1 MPAENIVEVH
11 HLKKSVGQGEHELSI
26 LTGVELVVKRGET
39 IALVGESGSGK
50 STLLAILAGLDD
62 GSSGEVSL
70 VGQPLHNMDEE
81 ARAKLRA
88 KHVGFVFQSFML
100 IPTLNALENVELPAL
115 LRGESSAESR
125 NGAKALLEQLGLG
138 KRLDHLPAQLSGGEQ
153 QRVALARAFN
163 GRPDVLF
170 ADEPTGNLDR
180 QTGDKIAD
188 LLFSLNREH
197 GTTLIMVTHDLQ
209 LPRPATGGTLRPLLT
224 AGERAVAGGSMIAR
238 WFWREWRSPSLLI
251 VWLALSLAVAC
262 VLALG
267 NISDRMEK
275 GLNQQSR
282 EFMAGDR
289 ALRSSREVPQAWL
302 EEAQKRG
309 LKVGKQLT
317 FATMTFAGDTP
328 QLANVKA
335 VDDIYPMYGD
345 LQTNPPGLKPQAGS
359 VLLAPRL
366 MALLNLKT
374 GDTIDVGDAT
384 LRIAGEVIQEP
395 DSGFNPFQM
404 APRLMMNL
412 ADVDKTGAVQPGS
425 RVTWRYKFGGNENQL
440 DGYEKWL
447 LPQLKPEQ
455 RWYGLEQDEGALGRS
470 MERSQQFLLLSAL
483 LTLLLA
489 VAAVAVA
496 MNHYCRSRYDLVAI
510 LKTLGAG
517 RAQLRKQIVGQWL
530 MVLALSAV
538 TGGAIGLLF
547 ENVLMVLLKPVLPAA
562 LPPASLW
569 PWLWALGTMTVIS
582 LLVGLR
588 PYRLLLATQ
597 PLRVLRNDV
606 VANVWPLKFYLPI
619 VSVVV
624 VLLLAGL
631 MGGSML
637 LWAVLAGAVV
647 LALLCGVLGW
657 MLLNVLRR
665 MTLKSLPL
673 RLAVSRLLRQPW
685 STLSQLSAFSLS
697 FMLLALLLVLR
708 GDLLDRWQQQLPP
721 ESPNYFLINIATE
734 QVEPLKAFLAE
745 HQIVPESF
753 YPVVRA
759 RLTAINDKPTE
770 GNEDE
775 ALNRELNLTWQ
786 NTRPDHNPIVAGN
799 WPPKADEVS
808 MEEGLAKRLN
818 VALGDTVTFMGDTQ
832 EFRAKVTSLRK
843 VDWES
848 LRPNFYFIF
857 PEGALDGQPQSWL
870 TSFRWENGNG
880 MLTQLNRQFP
890 TISLLDIGAI
900 LKQVGQVLE
909 QVSRALEVMVV
920 LVTACGMLLL
930 LAQVQVGM
938 RQRHQELVVWRT
950 LGAGKKLLRTTLW
963 CEFAMLGFVSGL
975 VAAIGA
981 ETALAVLQAKVFDF
995 PWEPDWRLW
1004 IVLPCSGALLLS
1016 LFGGWLGARLVKG
1029 KALFRQFA
1037 G

>member
-1 MPAENIVEVH
+1 
-11 HLKKSVGQGEHELSI
+11 
-26 LTGVELVVKRGET
+26 
-39 IALVGESGSGK
+39 
-50 STLLAILAGLDD
+50 
-62 GSSGEVSL
+62 
-70 VGQPLHNMDEE
+70 
-81 ARAKLRA
+81 
-88 KHVGFVFQSFML
+88 
-100 IPTLNALENVELPAL
+100 
-115 LRGESSAESR
+115 
-125 NGAKALLEQLGLG
+125 
-138 KRLDHLPAQLSGGEQ
+138 
-153 QRVALARAFN
+153 
-163 GRPDVLF
+163 
-170 ADEPTGNLDR
+170 
-180 QTGDKIAD
+180 
-188 LLFSLNREH
+188 
-197 GTTLIMVTHDLQ
+197 
-209 LPRPATGGTLRPLLT
+209 
-224 AGERAVAGGSMIAR
+224 MIAR

-275 GLNQQSR
+275 GLSQQSR

-302 EEAQKRG
+302 EEAQKHG

-455 RWYGLEQDEGALGRS
+455 RWYGLEQDEGALGR
-470 MERSQQFLLLSAL
+470 
-483 LTLLLA
+483 
-489 VAAVAVA
+489 
-496 MNHYCRSRYDLVAI
+496 
-510 LKTLGAG
+510 
-517 RAQLRKQIVGQWL
+517 AQLRKLIVGQWL

-734 QVEPLKAFLAE
+734 QVAPLKAFLAE

-759 RLTAINDKPTE
+759 RLTAINGKPTE

-1016 LFGGWLGARLVKG
+1016 LCGGWLGARLVKG
-1029 KALFRQFA
+1029 KALFRQFV

>member
-1 MPAENIVEVH
+1 
-11 HLKKSVGQGEHELSI
+11 
-26 LTGVELVVKRGET
+26 
-39 IALVGESGSGK
+39 
-50 STLLAILAGLDD
+50 
-62 GSSGEVSL
+62 
-70 VGQPLHNMDEE
+70 
-81 ARAKLRA
+81 
-88 KHVGFVFQSFML
+88 
-100 IPTLNALENVELPAL
+100 
-115 LRGESSAESR
+115 
-125 NGAKALLEQLGLG
+125 
-138 KRLDHLPAQLSGGEQ
+138 
-153 QRVALARAFN
+153 
-163 GRPDVLF
+163 
-170 ADEPTGNLDR
+170 
-180 QTGDKIAD
+180 
-188 LLFSLNREH
+188 
-197 GTTLIMVTHDLQ
+197 
-209 LPRPATGGTLRPLLT
+209 
-224 AGERAVAGGSMIAR
+224 MIAR

-275 GLNQQSR
+275 GLSQQSR

-289 ALRSSREVPQAWL
+289 SLQSSRTVPKAWID
-302 EEAQKRG
+302 EARQRG
-309 LKVGKQLT
+309 LKVGEQLT
-317 FATMTFAGDTP
+317 FATMTFARDTP

-335 VDDIYPMYGD
+335 VDDVYPMYGT
-345 LQTNPPGLKPQAGS
+345 LQTNPPGLKPQPGS

-366 MALLNLKT
+366 MALLNLKV
-374 GDTIDVGDAT
+374 GDSIDVGDAT
-384 LRIAGEVIQEP
+384 LSIAGEVVQEP
-395 DSGFNPFQM
+395 DSGFNPFQI
-404 APRLMMNL
+404 APRLMMNM
-412 ADVDKTGAVQPGS
+412 ADVEKTAAVQPGS
-425 RVTWRYKFGGNENQL
+425 RVTWRYKFGGTPSQL
-440 DGYEKWL
+440 EAYEKWL

-455 RWYGLEQDEGALGRS
+455 RWYGLEQDEGALGKS
-470 MERSQQFLLLSAL
+470 LERSQQFLLLSAL

-496 MNHYCRSRYDLVAI
+496 MSHYCRSRYDLVAI

-517 RAQLRKQIVGQWL
+517 RAQLRRLIVGQWL
-530 MVLALSAV
+530 MVLALSGV
-538 TGGAIGLLF
+538 TGGLFGLLF
-547 ENVLMVLLKPVLPAA
+547 ERVLVLLLKPVLPGE
-562 LPPASLW
+562 LPPASPC

-597 PLRVLRNDV
+597 PLRVLRRDV
-606 VANVWPLKFYLPI
+606 VANVWPLKFYLP
-619 VSVVV
+619 VVV
-624 VLLLAGL
+624 IVVIALLAGL
-631 MGGSML
+631 MGGSPL

-657 MLLNVLRR
+657 MLLNVLRGL
-665 MTLKSLPL
+665 TLSSLPL

-708 GDLLDRWQQQLPP
+708 GDLLDRWQQQMPP

-734 QVEPLKAFLAE
+734 QVVPLKAFLSE
-745 HQIVPESF
+745 HQVIPESF
-753 YPVVRA
+753 YPIVRA
-759 RLTAINDKPTE
+759 RLTAINEKPTE
-770 GNEDE
+770 GNQDE

-786 NTRPDHNPIVAGN
+786 DTRPDHNPITAGS
-799 WPPKADEVS
+799 WPPKAGEVS

-818 VALGDTVTFMGDTQ
+818 VKLGDRVTFMGDTQ
-832 EFRAKVTSLRK
+832 DFSATVSSLRK

-848 LRPNFYFIF
+848 LRPNFFFIF
-857 PEGALDGQPQSWL
+857 PSGALDAQPQSWL

-880 MLTQLNRQFP
+880 MLTQLNREFP

-900 LKQVGQVLE
+900 LKQVSQVLD

-963 CEFAMLGFVSGL
+963 CEFAMLGMVAGL

-981 ETALAVLQAKVFDF
+981 ETALAVLQTKVFDF

-1004 IVLPCSGALLLS
+1004 VVLPFSGALLLS
-1016 LFGGWLGARLVKG
+1016 LCGGWLGSRLLKG
-1029 KALFRQFA
+1029 KALFRQFSS
-1037 G
+1037 